1 MAEWDSEQYL
11 QFKSQRT
18 QPAIDLANR
27 IRAANPHTVL
37 DIGCGPG
44 NSTQVLKTRFPHAH
58 ILGIDNSENMIAKA
72 AATYPDMAFK
82 LMSVDEVC
90 HSDANY
96 DVIFSNACLQWVPN
110 HREVLPLLFGRLR
123 ANGVLAVQ
131 VPINTQEPLF
141 RIIKEI
147 VHDEKWGFPASLH
160 EQNSTLSGDEYFD
173 ILSSLTDNFDIWET
187 VYYHTM
193 PSIQAM
199 VEWVKGTRLLPYTQ
213 ALGKADVQRLI
224 DEITERAATVYQKQ
238 TNGAILFRFRR
249 LFFTATR

>member
-1 MAEWDSEQYL
+1 MAAWDAEQYL

-44 NSTQVLKTRFPHAH
+44 NSTHVLKTRFPHAH
-58 ILGIDNSENMIAKA
+58 ILGIDNSETMIAKA
-72 AATYPDMAFK
+72 TATYPNLAFK

-90 HSDANY
+90 HDDAKY

-141 RIIKEI
+141 KIIKEI

-173 ILSSLTDNFDIWET
+173 LLSSLTDNFDIWET

-213 ALGKADVQRLI
+213 ALGKTDAQRLI

-238 TNGAILFRFRR
+238 ANGAILFRFRR

>member
-1 MAEWDSEQYL
+1 MAAWDAEQYL

-27 IRAANPHTVL
+27 IRAVNPHTVL

-44 NSTQVLKTRFPHAH
+44 NSTQVLKTCFPHAH
-58 ILGIDNSENMIAKA
+58 ILGIDNSETMIAKA
-72 AATYPDMAFK
+72 TATYPNLAFK

-90 HSDANY
+90 HDDANY
-96 DVIFSNACLQWVPN
+96 DVMFSNACLQWMPN

-160 EQNSTLSGDEYFD
+160 EQNSTLSGNEYFD
-173 ILSSLTDNFDIWET
+173 LLSSLTDNFD
-187 VYYHTM
+187 
-193 PSIQAM
+193 
-199 VEWVKGTRLLPYTQ
+199 
-213 ALGKADVQRLI
+213 
-224 DEITERAATVYQKQ
+224 
-238 TNGAILFRFRR
+238 
-249 LFFTATR
+249 